1 MQLWHL
7 WINRF
12 VQYHYAIIQRDESYA
27 ELSAWP
33 SLHKMCEI
41 SQHNLCSDVSR
52 EPAITQ
58 QNRWIKAGVET
69 RIIQHGMILSGS
81 SDWMTHRGL
90 GSLWSNQWIHEMI
103 NSHFCFPRTQNT
115 VKCCLVELFLNI
127 RKSLTFEPHTGS
139 TRLLSSGNEGS
150 ANASF
155 HPDLSCTSGK
165 LIRRSSGHKFASLT
179 LRPPLPLKMA

>member
-1 MQLWHL
+1 ML
-7 WINRF
+7 
-12 VQYHYAIIQRDESYA
+12 QYHDAITQRDESYA
-27 ELSAWP
+27 ELSAWRSS

-41 SQHNLCSDVSR
+41 SQHNLCSYFQRRTSDHST
-52 EPAITQ
+52 EQ
-58 QNRWIKAGVET
+58 MNKS
-69 RIIQHGMILSGS
+69 LSGA
-81 SDWMTHRGL
+81 SDWMTHGGF
-90 GSLWSNQWIHEMI
+90 GSLWANQWIHKMI

-115 VKCCLVELFLNI
+115 VKCSLVELFSNI

-165 LIRRSSGHKFASLT
+165 IIRISSGHKFASLT
-179 LRPPLPLKMA
+179 LRPPLP